1 MATKAISEASER
13 SIALKSL
20 GFHALDE
27 KLIGHDGTEYD
38 SYFVLK
44 N

>member
-1 MATKAISEASER
+1 VATKAISEASER
-13 SIALKSL
+13 IMALKSL
-20 GFHALDE
+20 GFQASDE
-27 KLIGHDGTEYD
+27 RLIGHDGTEYD